1 MMFTGSL
8 SLVLGGF
15 PIFLPVPRNRELMLS
30 GQADMSEMK
39 YLDYLYCHQSIG
51 GDTLIPFRLHCLAD
65 NLRHLAWSSLI
76 SPVLYP
82 VISFI
87 VGNLNLPE

>member
-1 MMFTGSL
+1 
-8 SLVLGGF
+8 
-15 PIFLPVPRNRELMLS
+15 MLS
-30 GQADMSEMK
+30 GQADISEMK
-39 YLDYLYCHQSIG
+39 YLDYLHCHQSIG

-76 SPVLYP
+76 SPVPYP